1 MSGKAPFGL
10 CLFGGFAAEGNL
22 VTCENF
28 ISCLKCTGVCA
39 KGHRR
44 RSLSRLTSEQDKD
57 GMRVKGSVMATV
69 MAGLMAGVTA
79 LALPCMALALEFTPR
94 DILAWQSESFQGQ
107 TVYAMDGE
115 ALRARCF
122 NSASGLFL
130 ERKID
135 LRVTPVIE
143 WSWRVDAVFDAS
155 VDETSKAG
163 DDFPARLYVV
173 RDGGVA
179 VWRTRAIN
187 YVWASAMPVGSSWP
201 NPFAS
206 QARMVALRSGAPAAP
221 GQWVT
226 ERRNIREDFR
236 RFHGRDVETI
246 DAVAIM
252 TDCDNRAATAE
263 AWYGRVRFL
272 AE

>member
-1 MSGKAPFGL
+1 
-10 CLFGGFAAEGNL
+10 
-22 VTCENF
+22 
-28 ISCLKCTGVCA
+28 
-39 KGHRR
+39 
-44 RSLSRLTSEQDKD
+44 
-57 GMRVKGSVMATV
+57 
-69 MAGLMAGVTA
+69 
-79 LALPCMALALEFTPR
+79 
-94 DILAWQSESFQGQ
+94 
-107 TVYAMDGE
+107 MDGE

-130 ERKID
+130 KRKID

-155 VDETSKAG
+155 VDETTKAG

-173 RDGGVA
+173 REGGVA

-187 YVWASAMPVGSSWP
+187 YVWASAMPAGSDWP

-206 QARMVALRSGAPAAP
+206 QARMVALHSGAPAAP
-221 GQWVT
+221 GQWIT

-236 RFHGRDVETI
+236 RYHGRDVESI

-252 TDCDNRAATAE
+252 TDCDNRGAAAE
-263 AWYGRVRFL
+263 AWYGPVRFL

>member
-1 MSGKAPFGL
+1 
-10 CLFGGFAAEGNL
+10 
-22 VTCENF
+22 
-28 ISCLKCTGVCA
+28 
-39 KGHRR
+39 
-44 RSLSRLTSEQDKD
+44 
-57 GMRVKGSVMATV
+57 MATV
-69 MAGLMAGVTA
+69 MAGLMAAVMA
-79 LALPCMALALEFTPR
+79 PALPSVAAAVEFTPR

-130 ERKID
+130 KRKID
-135 LRVTPVIE
+135 LRVTPVLE

-163 DDFPARLYVV
+163 EDFPARLYVV
-173 RDGGVA
+173 REGGVA
-179 VWRTRAIN
+179 IWRTRALN
-187 YVWASAMPVGSSWP
+187 YVWAGAMPVGSNWP

-236 RFHGRDVETI
+236 RYHGRDVETI

-263 AWYGRVRFL
+263 AWYGPVRFL
-272 AE
+272 PE